1 MGKTIQWT
9 RAVMKKFEKKYLDFL
24 RKQEITGEPF
34 YDKLGQL
41 NKFYLPICDVIFKK
55 FKKNRKKNIIGISG
69 GQGSGKSTI
78 SLILKILLKEKY
90 GLNTINFS
98 IDDYYKTIN
107 SRNKLS
113 KKISP
118 LFLTRGVPGTHD
130 IEMLFKDLKRLKKKN
145 FSKISLPKFD
155 KSLDNRLPKKKWTKI
170 NQKPDLIIFEGWCVG
185 AKSQSNK
192 ELKQPINK
200 LEREEDSNFKWRKT
214 VNEKLKKN
222 YQKVFKMINLL
233 IFLKVPSF
241 KYVLKWRMLQE
252 QKLKF
257 KSKGKKVM
265 NKNEIKKF
273 IMFYERIT
281 KSMIKK
287 LTKSANIV
295 IKLDPKH
302 KLNSL
307 KINK

>member
-1 MGKTIQWT
+1 M
-9 RAVMKKFEKKYLDFL
+9 
-24 RKQEITGEPF
+24 
-34 YDKLGQL
+34 
-41 NKFYLPICDVIFKK
+41 
-55 FKKNRKKNIIGISG
+55 
-69 GQGSGKSTI
+69 
-78 SLILKILLKEKY
+78 
-90 GLNTINFS
+90 
-98 IDDYYKTIN
+98 
-107 SRNKLS
+107 
-113 KKISP
+113 
-118 LFLTRGVPGTHD
+118 
-130 IEMLFKDLKRLKKKN
+130 
-145 FSKISLPKFD
+145 
-155 KSLDNRLPKKKWTKI
+155 PKKKWTKI

-185 AKSQSNK
+185 AKSQSDK

-241 KYVLKWRMLQE
+241 RYVLKWRMLQE

-287 LTKSANIV
+287 ITKSANIV